1 MRGRVVVPAMVFVGV
16 AAALMG
22 VLAGSAGAVHE
33 VVIEYTVI
41 RGAPGEV
48 VEIANEEVE
57 PWLQGESCAIEV
69 ETDNNQSVHPGTDI
83 LIVSGADSVTVS
95 DVESESGLVTVAAGE
110 LVFGETVVASIR
122 LGPDGIA
129 SGGVRTDFLCDQL
142 LPTTTTEP
150 PTTTTEAIVSPT
162 SSTPPPTSTTVPP
175 TVPVA
180 PAPAPV
186 AVEGEPSFTG

>member
-1 MRGRVVVPAMVFVGV
+1 MRSRVVVPAVAFVG
-16 AAALMG
+16 AAAGLVG

-33 VVIEYTVI
+33 IVIEYTVI

-57 PWLQGESCAIEV
+57 PWLQGESCAIEI
-69 ETDNNQSVHPGTDI
+69 ETDNNKSVHPDTDL

-95 DVESESGLVTVAAGE
+95 DVESEKGLVTVAAGE

-129 SGGVRTDFLCDQL
+129 SGGVRTDFLCDQ
-142 LPTTTTEP
+142 EP
-150 PTTTTEAIVSPT
+150 PTTTTAPPPTTTEVAVAPT
-162 SSTPPPTSTTVPP
+162 SSTAPPTTTTVPP

-180 PAPAPV
+180 PAPAAV

>member
-1 MRGRVVVPAMVFVGV
+1 MRRRVVVPAMVFVGV

-142 LPTTTTEP
+142 LPTTTTE
-150 PTTTTEAIVSPT
+150 AIVSPT

-180 PAPAPV
+180 PAPPPV